1 MKFLLVNKFHYL
13 KGGSERYYF
22 NLSEILK
29 KHGNEVIYFAMKD
42 EKNISHENDDF
53 FVNNVS
59 KNGSFSNKLKF
70 LSQMNYSKEAYT
82 KIKKLIRKEKPD
94 VAILNLV
101 HKQISLSIIDALKE
115 ENVKIIWVVHDLIMI
130 CPSYTMLDGRGNVC
144 EKCLKGDF
152 INCVKNKCID
162 GSLLKSFLSYREA
175 MFIKKHK
182 FYDDID
188 TYICPSKFYMHKL
201 IDSNFTKANI
211 VYMANPLPYNT
222 NFCLNENPDDYVLYF
237 GRLSREK
244 GVDDLIKVCAN
255 NKIKFYVVG
264 EGPFEDYLKKYA
276 STFKHNGF
284 IKFFGFKKG
293 EELKNLIFNSKVVAL
308 PSKWYENGPF
318 SAIEAM
324 AMGKPLIVSNLGGLP
339 ELVIDNK
346 NGYVYKNLEELQNVL
361 NEMFSINKEAYQNMC
376 KKSLE
381 IAKNRFNPELYY
393 QNLIKIIE
401 IGYKKLS

>member
-1 MKFLLVNKFHYL
+1 MKFVLVNKFHYL

-144 EKCLKGDF
+144 EKCLS
-152 INCVKNKCID
+152 CI
-162 GSLLKSFLSYREA
+162 
-175 MFIKKHK
+175 
-182 FYDDID
+182 
-188 TYICPSKFYMHKL
+188 
-201 IDSNFTKANI
+201 
-211 VYMANPLPYNT
+211 
-222 NFCLNENPDDYVLYF
+222 
-237 GRLSREK
+237 
-244 GVDDLIKVCAN
+244 
-255 NKIKFYVVG
+255 
-264 EGPFEDYLKKYA
+264 
-276 STFKHNGF
+276 
-284 IKFFGFKKG
+284 
-293 EELKNLIFNSKVVAL
+293 
-308 PSKWYENGPF
+308 
-318 SAIEAM
+318 
-324 AMGKPLIVSNLGGLP
+324 
-339 ELVIDNK
+339 
-346 NGYVYKNLEELQNVL
+346 
-361 NEMFSINKEAYQNMC
+361 
-376 KKSLE
+376 
-381 IAKNRFNPELYY
+381 
-393 QNLIKIIE
+393 
-401 IGYKKLS
+401 